1 MISDKSVS
9 GRGKGSA
16 RSTGRHATPKTSRGN
31 ARPDTPIYDPGAAR
45 WWWALSGGT
54 RWALLLLGAAITV
67 LPFLWMLG
75 TSFKPESDVFSYPLR
90 LQPSH
95 PTLDNYRSIWQ
106 ELPFLRLVINSVIF
120 AGGVTIVSV
129 FFDSLAAFALAR
141 LRFPGRNIAFYL
153 VLATLMVPFQVTL
166 IPLFQLVFKIGW
178 LNTYQ
183 GLIVPRATSAF
194 GIFLLRQFFVT
205 IPIELDEAA
214 KVDGATS
221 LYVYARIILPQARP
235 ALASLAVFYFMNNWN
250 DFLWPLVMTSDNDMR
265 NLPAGLTL
273 FAGQYVVE
281 HGVLMAGA
289 VISLLPLAV
298 AFALAQRYF
307 VSGIATTGM
316 K

>member
-1 MISDKSVS
+1 VTKWV
-9 GRGKGSA
+9 
-16 RSTGRHATPKTSRGN
+16 
-31 ARPDTPIYDPGAAR
+31 
-45 WWWALSGGT
+45 ALV
-54 RWALLLLGAAITV
+54 AGAAIIL

-75 TSFKPESDVFSYPLR
+75 TSFKPESDVFGYPLR
-90 LQPSH
+90 LQPTH
-95 PTLDNYRSIWQ
+95 PTLSNYAAIWHD
-106 ELPFLRLVINSVIF
+106 LPFLRLILNSVVF
-120 AGGVTIVSV
+120 AGGVTACSL
-129 FFDSLAAFALAR
+129 FFDSLAAYALSR
-141 LRFPGRNIAFYL
+141 LRFPGRNLAFYL

-166 IPLFQLVFKIGW
+166 VPVFQLIFQFHW

-205 IPIELDEAA
+205 VPRELDEAA
-214 KVDGATS
+214 RIDGAS
-221 LYVYARIILPQARP
+221 EWYIYRRIMLPLAKP
-235 ALASLAVFYFMNNWN
+235 ALATLAVFYFMNNWN
-250 DFLWPLVMTSDNDMR
+250 DFLWPLVMTSSTTMR

-298 AFALAQRYF
+298 AFVLAQRYF
-307 VSGIATTGM
+307 VRGIATTGI